1 MKLPILITLIISLT
15 GCVSALNVRN
25 AENHAQAGYAAQ
37 RSGNWDAARRQFA
50 QAVVNADL
58 GDADLSGKS
67 IVNYEYG
74 RALGVTCVY
83 DEAEKYL
90 IRSKTMKEQLNLS
103 PYLALYELG
112 LMNEKQGNY
121 EASAN
126 YFAQLIPEM
135 KKEGLQKK
143 YPLGVADAYDRYAS
157 ALEKTG
163 KANEAALQR
172 KEAGA
177 IRAANPNA
185 QPFGALTPYG
195 SQCAKTS

>member
-1 MKLPILITLIISLT
+1 MKLPILITLIVSLS
-15 GCVSALNVRN
+15 GCASALNVRN
-25 AENHAQAGYAAQ
+25 AESHAQAGYAAQ

-74 RALGVTCVY
+74 RALGVTCFY

-90 IRSKTMKEQLNLS
+90 LRSKTIKEQLNLS

-112 LMNEKQGNY
+112 LMNEKQGKHD
-121 EASAN
+121 ASAN

-135 KKEGLQKK
+135 KKEGLQNK
-143 YPLGVADAYDRYAS
+143 YPLGVADAFDRYAD
-157 ALEKTG
+157 ALEKSG
-163 KANEAALQR
+163 KPNEARLQR
-172 KEAGA
+172 KEAAA
-177 IRAANPNA
+177 IRSANPNA

-195 SQCAKTS
+195 TQCAKSS